1 MPPPALL
8 LATSNPHKV
17 AELRRLLVEVPFR
30 VVTPRDLGLA
40 LEVEEDGATFRDNA
54 IKKARAFAEASGVL
68 SLADDS
74 GIEVEALDGRPG
86 VRSAR
91 YGGSKATD
99 EGRVRLLLQEL
110 REVPWEQRACRYVA
124 VVAVARPGGE
134 ADVFEGTCSGMVARE
149 PAGTGGFGYD
159 PIFYVPDHGLTVA
172 QMPPETKDRISH
184 RGHAVRQAAEALR
197 LMT

>member
-74 GIEVEALDGRPG
+74 GIEVDALDGRPG
-86 VRSAR
+86 VQSAR
-91 YGGSKATD
+91 YGGPEVTD
-99 EGRVRLLLQEL
+99 EGRVRLLLREL
-110 REVPWEQRACRYVA
+110 REVPW
-124 VVAVARPGGE
+124 
-134 ADVFEGTCSGMVARE
+134 
-149 PAGTGGFGYD
+149 
-159 PIFYVPDHGLTVA
+159 
-172 QMPPETKDRISH
+172 
-184 RGHAVRQAAEALR
+184 
-197 LMT
+197 